1 MTRAMVESWVVA
13 TSVGLRFAMRPTP
26 RGFGGR
32 QSQSMLWK
40 RVALGVVVAVIF
52 SGLLSVLVRYGL
64 VQAFGKQVDS
74 PLYGRRLLEHRCIL
88 DEKARSRV
96 RRGTLLFF
104 LVATALI
111 FACAWSTILS
121 PEYFEGL

>member
-1 MTRAMVESWVVA
+1 
-13 TSVGLRFAMRPTP
+13 
-26 RGFGGR
+26 
-32 QSQSMLWK
+32 MLWK
-40 RVALGVVVAVIF
+40 RIALGIVVAGLF
-52 SGLLSVLVRYGL
+52 SGLLSVLIRYGL

-88 DEKARSRV
+88 DDEARRRV

-104 LVATALI
+104 LVAAVLI

-121 PEYFEGL
+121 PEYFEEIFAGR